1 LTIEYSSSHQG
12 LPENLKLNSSKGYVE
27 KWKTK
32 KPQKTQ
38 KCSNLGQTK
47 FPPQMYQNLLFEQ
60 TPELISNAFYST
72 ELGHLYQAIPFDA
85 LAKQIPPPARL
96 PYGKGCKPWFDLK
109 GGIALQVLKSYLRC
123 SDAMLVQHINGN
135 WMMQV
140 FCGIQLRGT
149 EQIKD
154 KDIVGRWRKHIS
166 KHLDIDKLQ
175 IACVQHWQPYMQDV
189 QAGFCDA
196 TVYESYIAYPTDA
209 KLIWKSC
216 AGVFAMLKDV
226 RKRLKIRASR
236 SNHSK
241 RQQEYLLVAKSKK
254 KSRRKSKKLCKS
266 LLKYLHRLQQ
276 QLGYLLD
283 RHKRKIVLSN
293 RQYKRLATI
302 TTVKEQQ
309 WQMHFGNQS
318 TVPARIVSLHKP
330 YVRAIIRGK
339 EVKPVEFGAKVNML
353 QVDGINFIEHISFD
367 NFNEGTRLKSTVEM
381 QKRYFGKCYQM
392 GADAIYATNA
402 NRSYCTQNNIATSFV
417 QKGKEGKDAQ
427 QKSQMRSLLGKTRST
442 MLEGSFGNEKN
453 HYQMDKIK
461 AKTKETE
468 SVWIFFS
475 LLASNAKQ
483 IANRMQQRMAERQA
497 A

>member
-1 LTIEYSSSHQG
+1 V
-12 LPENLKLNSSKGYVE
+12 ENKKAPNH
-27 KWKTK
+27 TK
-32 KPQKTQ
+32 VFKF
-38 KCSNLGQTK
+38 GADK
-47 FPPQMYQNLLFEQ
+47 FPLQMYQNLLFEQ
-60 TPELISNAFYST
+60 TPQVISDAFYST
-72 ELGHLYQAIPFDA
+72 ELGYLYQSIPFEA
-85 LAKQIPPPARL
+85 LAKQIPPPAKL
-96 PYGKGCKPWFDLK
+96 PYGKGCKPWFNLK
-109 GGIALQVLKSYLRC
+109 GGIALQILKSYLQC

-135 WMMQV
+135 WMMQM

-149 EQIKD
+149 ERIKD
-154 KDIVGRWRKHIS
+154 KDIVGRWRKHIGR
-166 KHLDIDKLQ
+166 HLNIDKLQ
-175 IACVQHWQPYMQDV
+175 LACVQHWKPYMEDV
-189 QAGFCDA
+189 QAGLCDA
-196 TVYESYIAYPTDA
+196 TVYESYIAYPTDV

-216 AGVFAMLKDV
+216 ADIFAMLKDA

-254 KSRRKSKKLCKS
+254 KSRRKSKKLCRS

-276 QLGYLLD
+276 QLGYLLE
-283 RHKRKIVLSN
+283 RYKRKIVLSN
-293 RQYKRLATI
+293 RQYKRLTTI

-309 WQMHFGNQS
+309 WQIHFGNQS

-353 QVDGINFIEHISFD
+353 QVDGISFIEHISYD
-367 NFNEGTRLKSTVEM
+367 NFNEGTRLKSTIEM
-381 QKRYFGKCYQM
+381 QKRYFGKCHQM

-402 NRSYCTQNNIATSFV
+402 NRTYCTQNNIATSFV

-427 QKSQMRSLLGKTRST
+427 QKSQMRSLLGKVRST
-442 MLEGSFGNEKN
+442 VLEGSFGNEKN

-461 AKTKETE
+461 AKTEETE
-468 SVWIFFS
+468 KVWIFFS
-475 LLASNAKQ
+475 LLTSNAKQ
-483 IANRMQQRMAERQA
+483 IAKRMERRTVVREA

>member
-1 LTIEYSSSHQG
+1 M
-12 LPENLKLNSSKGYVE
+12 ENKKAP
-27 KWKTK
+27 KDTK
-32 KPQKTQ
+32 VFKF
-38 KCSNLGQTK
+38 GADK
-47 FPPQMYQNLLFEQ
+47 FPLQMYQNLLFEQ
-60 TPELISNAFYST
+60 TPQVISDAFYST
-72 ELGHLYQAIPFDA
+72 ELGYLYQSIPFEA
-85 LAKQIPPPARL
+85 LAKQIPPPAKL
-96 PYGKGCKPWFDLK
+96 PYGKGCKPWFNLK
-109 GGIALQVLKSYLRC
+109 GGIALQILKSYLQC

-135 WMMQV
+135 WMMQM

-149 EQIKD
+149 ERIKD
-154 KDIVGRWRKHIS
+154 KDIVGRWRKHIGR
-166 KHLDIDKLQ
+166 HLNIDKLQ
-175 IACVQHWQPYMQDV
+175 LACVQHWKPYMEDV
-189 QAGFCDA
+189 QAGLCDA
-196 TVYESYIAYPTDA
+196 TVYESYIAYPTDV

-216 AGVFAMLKDV
+216 ADIFAMLKDA

-254 KSRRKSKKLCKS
+254 KSRRKSKKLCRS

-276 QLGYLLD
+276 QLGYLLE
-283 RHKRKIVLSN
+283 RYKRKIVLSN
-293 RQYKRLATI
+293 RQYKRLTTI

-309 WQMHFGNQS
+309 WQIHFGNQS

-353 QVDGINFIEHISFD
+353 QVDGISFIEHISYD
-367 NFNEGTRLKSTVEM
+367 NFNEGTRLKSTIEM
-381 QKRYFGKCYQM
+381 QKRYFGKCHQM

-402 NRSYCTQNNIATSFV
+402 NRTYCTQNNIATSFV

-427 QKSQMRSLLGKTRST
+427 QKSQMRSLLGKVRST
-442 MLEGSFGNEKN
+442 VLEGSFGNEKN

-461 AKTKETE
+461 AKTEETE
-468 SVWIFFS
+468 KVWIFFS
-475 LLASNAKQ
+475 LLTSNAKQ
-483 IANRMQQRMAERQA
+483 IAKRMERRTVVREA

>member
-1 LTIEYSSSHQG
+1 V
-12 LPENLKLNSSKGYVE
+12 EN
-27 KWKTK
+27 K
-32 KPQKTQ
+32 KAPKDTEVF
-38 KCSNLGQTK
+38 KFGADK
-47 FPPQMYQNLLFEQ
+47 FPLQMYQNLLFEQ
-60 TPELISNAFYST
+60 TPQIRSDAFYST
-72 ELGHLYQAIPFDA
+72 ELGHLYQSIPFDA
-85 LAKQIPPPARL
+85 LAKQISPPVSL
-96 PYGKGCKPWFDLK
+96 PYGKGCKPWFNLK
-109 GGIALQVLKSYLRC
+109 GGIALQVLKSYLQC

-135 WMMQV
+135 WMMQM

-149 EQIKD
+149 QQIKD

-166 KHLDIDKLQ
+166 RNLDIDKLQ
-175 IACVQHWQPYMQDV
+175 IACLQHWKPYMEGV

-216 AGVFAMLKDV
+216 TDVFAMLKDV

-241 RQQEYLLVAKSKK
+241 RQQEYLSVAKSKK
-254 KSRRKSKKLCKS
+254 KSRRKSKRLCKS
-266 LLKYLHRLQQ
+266 LLKYLQRLQQ
-276 QLGYLLD
+276 QLGDLLQK
-283 RHKRKIVLSN
+283 HKGTLALSN
-293 RQYKRLATI
+293 RQYRRLATI

-309 WQMHFGNQS
+309 WQIHFGNQG

-330 YVRAIIRGK
+330 HVRAIIRGK

-381 QKRYFGKCYQM
+381 QKRYFGKCHQM

-402 NRSYCTQNNIATSFV
+402 NRTYCTQNNITTSFV

-427 QKSQMRSLLGKTRST
+427 QKSQMRSLLGKVRST
-442 MLEGSFGNEKN
+442 VLEGSFGNQKN

-461 AKTKETE
+461 AKTEDTE

-475 LLASNAKQ
+475 LLTSNAKQ
-483 IANRMQQRMAERQA
+483 IAKRMQRQTAEKQA